1 MKKILVLM
9 IACFYV
15 LPAFSACKLDVPCT
29 ASALDSQNQTMLDSG
44 NKNNLEDNLRTGVQQ
59 ERRELNANPFIDN
72 SSSNLNPNPNYNANC
87 QFGIC
92 LPERSFSE
100 IIDVED

>member
-9 IACFYV
+9 IVSFYA
-15 LPAFSACKLDVPCT
+15 LPVFSACKLDVPCT
-29 ASALDSQNQTMLDSG
+29 ASILDNRNHTMLDRG
-44 NKNNLEDNLRTGVQQ
+44 NQNNLENNLRTEVQQ
-59 ERRELNANPFIDN
+59 DRNRTDANPFVN
-72 SSSNLNPNPNYNANC
+72 NLNPELNPNPNYNANC

-100 IIDVED
+100 IIDVQD